1 MDPLTMGLLGLG
13 AIFVLIL
20 LGMRIAF
27 ATALVGFVGLWIMKD
42 MGVAG
47 KVVGFL
53 CHGIVAHYSLSV
65 IPLFIIMGYYA
76 FYAGLTDDIFFTAR
90 QWIGHLPGGIAI
102 ATVFGCAGFAACTGA
117 STASAAIMGRVA
129 IPEMKKYGYHPRLA
143 AGVVAASGTLASLI
157 PPSVILVIYGIIT
170 EQSIG
175 ALLIAGFI
183 PGIVSAAIYAAMIY
197 TRVKIYPELGIPQ
210 PGVSLKAK
218 FFALKGTWGVLV
230 LIVLIIGGIY
240 SGVFTPTEA
249 GGAGAFGAFLM
260 ALFMRRLTK
269 ERLKESLLETG
280 RTTIMIFAI
289 IVGVLIFVRFL
300 ALSGLPNTFTQ
311 FVLDLPIPPSLI
323 LVLIL
328 CIYVF
333 LGMFLD
339 AIGMMMLTLPMV
351 FPAVTGLG
359 YDPIWFGIIIVKMC
373 EICLITPPVGLN
385 CYIVRSVAPDIPLEE
400 IFRGILPFLA
410 MDILTVALL
419 IAFPQIIT
427 FLPSRMLG
435 M

>member
-1 MDPLTMGLLGLG
+1 MMDPLIMGLLGLS
-13 AIFVLIL
+13 AIFVLVV

-27 ATALVGFVGLWIMKD
+27 ATALVGFVGLWIMKN
-42 MGVAG
+42 MVVAG

-53 CHGIVAHYSLSV
+53 PHAIVAHYSLSV

-90 QWIGHLPGGIAI
+90 QWVGHLPGGLAV
-102 ATVFGCAGFAACTGA
+102 ASVVGCAGFAACTGA

-129 IPEMKKYGYHPRLA
+129 IPEMRKYGYHPRLA

-175 ALLIAGFI
+175 ALLIGGFI
-183 PGIVSAAIYAAMIY
+183 PGVISAAIYAAMIY
-197 TRVKIYPELGIPQ
+197 TRVKISPELGELQ
-210 PGVSLKAK
+210 PRVSWKK
-218 FFALKGTWGVLV
+218 RFYALKGTWGVLL
-230 LIVLIIGGIY
+230 LIFLIIGGIY

-249 GGAGAFGAFLM
+249 GGAGAFSAFLM
-260 ALFMRRLTK
+260 ALFMRRLTL

-280 RTTIMIFAI
+280 RTTIMIFSI

-300 ALSGLPNTFTQ
+300 ALTGLPATFSQ
-311 FVLDLPIPPSLI
+311 FVLDLPLPRLI
-323 LVLIL
+323 VILLIMS
-328 CIYVF
+328 IYVF

-339 AIGMMMLTLPMV
+339 AIGMMMLTLPIV
-351 FPAVTGLG
+351 FPAVVALG

-400 IFRGILPFLA
+400 IFRGIIPFVA
-410 MDILTVALL
+410 MDVLTVALF
-419 IAFPQIIT
+419 IAFPDIIT

-435 M
+435 

>member
-1 MDPLTMGLLGLG
+1 MMDPLIMGLIGLS
-13 AIFVLIL
+13 AIFVLVV

-27 ATALVGFVGLWIMKD
+27 ATALVGFVGLWIMKNFN
-42 MGVAG
+42 VAG
-47 KVVGFL
+47 NVLGFL
-53 CHGIVAHYSLSV
+53 PHAIVAHYSLSV

-90 QWIGHLPGGIAI
+90 QWVGHLPGGLAI
-102 ATVFGCAGFAACTGA
+102 ASVFGCAGFAACTGA

-129 IPEMKKYGYHPRLA
+129 IPEMRKYGYHPRLA

-175 ALLIAGFI
+175 ALLIGGFI
-183 PGIVSAAIYAAMIY
+183 PGVISAIIYAGMIY
-197 TRVKIYPELGIPQ
+197 ARVKISPELGKLQ
-210 PGVSLKAK
+210 PKASWK
-218 FFALKGTWGVLV
+218 EKLYALKGTWGVLV
-230 LIVLIIGGIY
+230 LIFLIIGGIY

-249 GGAGAFGAFLM
+249 GGAGAFSAFLM
-260 ALFMRRLTK
+260 ALFMRRLTL

-280 RTTIMIFAI
+280 RTTIMIFSI

-300 ALSGLPNTFTQ
+300 ALTGLPATFAE
-311 FVLDLPIPPSLI
+311 FVLELPLPPIVVILLI
-323 LVLIL
+323 MS
-328 CIYVF
+328 IYIF

-339 AIGMMMLTLPMV
+339 AIGMMMLTLPIV
-351 FPAVTGLG
+351 FPAVIALG

-400 IFRGILPFLA
+400 VFRGIIPFVA
-410 MDILTVALL
+410 MDFLTVALF
-419 IAFPQIIT
+419 IAFPSIIT
-427 FLPSRMLG
+427 FLPYQMLG
-435 M
+435 